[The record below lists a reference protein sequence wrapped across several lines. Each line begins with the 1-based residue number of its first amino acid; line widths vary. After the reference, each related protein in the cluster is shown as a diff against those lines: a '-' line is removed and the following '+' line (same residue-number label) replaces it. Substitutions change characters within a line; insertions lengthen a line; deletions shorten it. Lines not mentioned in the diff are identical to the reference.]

1 MTQYSLADLHESDRH
16 IAGVKRRI
24 SKQKALIIRLQLIGI
39 STKDA
44 EDLLRLLEELLVILH
59 QHRAS
64 IVTAISE
71 AK

>member
-16 IAGVKRRI
+16 IADGERRI

-39 STKDA
+39 STTDA

-59 QHRAS
+59 QHGAS